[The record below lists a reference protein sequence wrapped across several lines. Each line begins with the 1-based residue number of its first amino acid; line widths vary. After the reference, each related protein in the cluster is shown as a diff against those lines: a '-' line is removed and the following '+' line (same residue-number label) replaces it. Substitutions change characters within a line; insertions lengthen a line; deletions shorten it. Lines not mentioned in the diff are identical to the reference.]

1 MLPYLFRTQNVS
13 VGKETNEL
21 KSALA
26 DLINE
31 NHYNKHAKRG
41 FLKTITKQNDLKLP
55 IKSES
60 VVVNKK
66 G

>member
-1 MLPYLFRTQNVS
+1 M
-13 VGKETNEL
+13 GKETNEL

-31 NHYNKHAKRG
+31 NHYNKQTKKG

-55 IKSES
+55 IKQDS